1 MIVWKTWRSMA
12 HNLQS
17 MAADVRRDNNN
28 NKKKKREREKEEK
41 KKEEK

>member
-1 MIVWKTWRSMA
+1 MA

-28 NKKKKREREKEEK
+28 NVEGRKEKKRKINK
-41 KKEEK
+41 

>member
-28 NKKKKREREKEEK
+28 NVEGRKEK
-41 KKEEK
+41 

>member
-1 MIVWKTWRSMA
+1 MA

-28 NKKKKREREKEEK
+28 NVEGRKERKINK
-41 KKEEK
+41 

>member
-1 MIVWKTWRSMA
+1 MA

-28 NKKKKREREKEEK
+28 NVEGRKEKKRKEK
-41 KKEEK
+41 